1 MHDSM
6 NKLNNEIDT
15 LYLIDNVLI
24 NLCTAKDIQVY
35 TNRTNQTNQ
44 TALKTK

>member
-1 MHDSM
+1 M
-6 NKLNNEIDT
+6 
-15 LYLIDNVLI
+15 DNVLI
-24 NLCTAKDIQVY
+24 NLSTAKDIQVY

>member
-24 NLCTAKDIQVY
+24 NLSTAKDIQVY

>member
-1 MHDSM
+1 MHDSI
-6 NKLNNEIDT
+6 NKLNNVIDT
-15 LYLIDNVLI
+15 LYIIDNVLI
-24 NLCTAKDIQVY
+24 NLSTAKDIQVY